1 MNASPI
7 YSRNFDDASERGAV
21 TDRKTYYLKNQGKIN
36 VQTYN
41 IYDSYKIKNKHQ
53 IPTTDT
59 EIDFFKKGMS
69 WHEIKQKEQRMGM
82 LVSERASMADINI
95 KKIFPTST
103 VDNKEKLFLEKV
115 RLLNKVDDD
124 FEGIKI
130 KRIDQR
136 YQN

>member
-1 MNASPI
+1 
-7 YSRNFDDASERGAV
+7 
-21 TDRKTYYLKNQGKIN
+21 
-36 VQTYN
+36 
-41 IYDSYKIKNKHQ
+41 
-53 IPTTDT
+53 
-59 EIDFFKKGMS
+59 MS

-136 YQN
+136 YQNQAIFGFERQEDHSSFINSPMLPVDKKVKKKLKIKSPPKKYSNFKIHIQKKESLENPFQSFKLL